1 MKKRILALAVLCSV
15 FVLLA
20 GCEREKHRLDE
31 EVRRLCAKDGG
42 VKVYETVK
50 FTPKLLDRFGRIW
63 IPSIE
68 DANESDEYY
77 YVSEKVYLYGGKTSQ
92 IEEAVMWRDHDQ
104 VIRRSDGKILGESVY
119 YARRGGD
126 IPGPW
131 HPSHFGCPELKDLG
145 LIEKVFIRSNME

>member
-50 FTPKLLDRFGRIW
+50 FTPKLLDRAGRIW
-63 IPSIE
+63 IPLIE
-68 DANESDEYY
+68 DAKESDEYY
-77 YVSEKVYLYGGKTSQ
+77 YVSEMVYLKEGDPDMYRISHK
-92 IEEAVMWRDHDQ
+92 I
-104 VIRRSDGKILGESVY
+104 IRRSDNKVLGEFVS

-126 IPGPW
+126 ILSPPF
-131 HPSHFGCPELKDLG
+131 HPSSFSCRDINGLSNFENLIFLKEND
-145 LIEKVFIRSNME
+145 K